1 MSNSNS
7 MVAHIWAQQEKTN
20 AKSSNGNLSFRG
32 ATLFSYSTPIGRFI
46 QTIDGQRATL
56 VTSNTYSMTTSGKH
70 MPALW
75 RAIDY
80 GRGNFAPCFCVPII
94 AQSGFFGFSDEYPLT
109 DKEHQTNLA
118 HLIAEYETLSG
129 KYLRARDIYGNE
141 TYIIG
146 QLQTRADSARNY
158 AIAFGLE
165 LPFLDAGNDGREI
178 WRKRAEREAR
188 FNAPGMAEKREK
200 ERLARIESK
209 LRKEREAKEARLLA
223 NAGKIEMWN
232 SGASDFLP
240 YDCRLTGNNSA
251 MLRIRDD
258 KLETSQGACVPLS
271 HAVRVFQ
278 FVKLCRERG
287 EAWQRNGK
295 TLRVGHFQ
303 VDRVD
308 IDGSFR
314 AGCHFIQWP
323 EIERVARKHGLFDVD
338 AIDTTEQKELAQ

>member
-20 AKSSNGNLSFRG
+20 AKSSNGTLSFRG
-32 ATLFSYSTPIGRFI
+32 ATLFSYRTPIGRFI

-109 DKEHQTNLA
+109 DKEHKTNLA

-129 KYLRARDIYGNE
+129 KYLRARDIYGDE

-188 FNAPGMAEKREK
+188 FNAPGMAEKRERERAKRLERK
-200 ERLARIESK
+200 E
-209 LRKEREAKEARLLA
+209 RKEREEREERAFKCAAHL
-223 NAGKIEMWN
+223 EMWI
-232 SGASDFLP
+232 SGATNYLP
-240 YDCRLTGNNSA
+240 IDCRPIDGSVK
-251 MLRIRDD
+251 LRIRDD
-258 KLETSQGACVPLS
+258 KLETSQLASVPLS

-303 VDRVD
+303 VDRVE

-314 AGCHFIQWP
+314 AGCHFIQWS

-338 AIDTTEQKELAQ
+338 AIDTTEQKEMAA